1 MSTMEI
7 SPNDTWND
15 LCRILN
21 NYLLTTSVP
30 LMFRPFLEFDSL
42 KKLYNVSYRNFN
54 EMRKE
59 KKKTPDA
66 KDNPVNKDLKKNKNK
81 DKDESKTTP
90 NDVWEHLLRN
100 ALTDAF
106 KHRLLGTQS
115 DMKSYRQRSEKY
127 LRVWQDILGAGDTDN
142 KLDGITESYFDM
154 LKDYL
159 CRNMPFL
166 PENITE
172 RPVTEVMKA
181 CQQVYKERR
190 FCHNLEGDVEK
201 WFYINFEEQSY
212 TTSLL
217 SLTYEIAQNMQ
228 GHPKARHFLM
238 VSSYIHTLFIYVY
251 MVEFVKNFPYAKGK
265 WVNKDAALELGMNY
279 NLFKFLAKADF
290 IGTFEML
297 EQEARH
303 RLGLNGGNLFK

>member
-30 LMFRPFLEFDSL
+30 LMFRPFLEFNSL
-42 KKLYNVSYRNFN
+42 KKLQNASYINFN
-54 EMRKE
+54 KMRTE
-59 KKKTPDA
+59 KKENVEA
-66 KDNPVNKDLKKNKNK
+66 NSNPNKIAGKKYGNK
-81 DKDESKTTP
+81 DKDEPKTTP
-90 NDVWEHLLRN
+90 NDVWEYLMRT
-100 ALTDAF
+100 ALTDVF

-115 DMKSYRQRSEKY
+115 DMKTYHQRSEKY
-127 LRVWQDILGAGDTDN
+127 LRVWKDILGAGDTDN
-142 KLDGITESYFDM
+142 TQTGITESYFDM

-166 PENITE
+166 PEDMAE
-172 RPVTEVMKA
+172 CPVTEVMKA
-181 CQQVYKERR
+181 CQQVYEERR
-190 FCHNLEGDVEK
+190 FCHNQEGNVEK
-201 WFYINFEEQSY
+201 WFYIDFEKQSY

-217 SLTYEIAQNMQ
+217 SLTYEIAQDMQ

-303 RLGLNGGNLFK
+303 RLGLNGENLF